1 MKLAA
6 YLILLLFLAHTGF
19 SQTAIIDS
27 VNPLFKGKLNGDKI
41 RASYD
46 NFEPAFPAGKIVRG
60 RYNQVTMSM
69 FHSKS
74 LYVGTALNQKEKLK
88 ELEPFRRQLSPG
100 QGYASFGNDDPGLN
114 AVALFDSMPIVVTAY
129 GINERNK
136 SIYRFRVLENGQRE
150 LVPWQEPRFFSPV
163 MIYYQY
169 DVDGTEQKQ
178 MAYLGEFSAPIGNS
192 LTIEVKNLMI
202 PDTVYKISAVWIKR
216 APSVIGIFNP
226 DKLKQLIEVY
236 KFQWKYDFARPN
248 GATYYGDITLKPV
261 DSLLTI
267 DSVYHHDQNNL
278 FVYLRD
284 KTREAD
290 WVEYNLVKDND
301 SSGWQANEF
310 DPNIISLQRLTP
322 GHYTL
327 LLRYAFQ
334 QQTINTFSFTIS
346 QAWYE
351 TYVFKVALGAIVG
364 FFSALLYGFFKS
376 RKQKRLLQQQKIK
389 RQQAEMG
396 LLSIRSQFNPHF
408 VFNALSSIQGLI
420 HKRDVDNADKY
431 LSDFSRLM
439 RESLQSGN
447 KEMITLDRELLIL
460 KSYIDLEKLRFNF
473 NYTISVDEKINVH
486 TIELPTLLL
495 QPLIENAIKHGVSG
509 MYDKG
514 ILKIAIHARQND
526 MQVEISD
533 NGKGFDVHK
542 TSGGYG
548 IQLTRERTQLLSD
561 MHPAQSVTLS
571 ISADINGTTAMLL
584 FKNWLI

>member
-129 GINERNK
+129 GINEKNK

-364 FFSALLYGFFKS
+364 FLKAGSKNGCCS
-376 RKQKRLLQQQKIK
+376 
-389 RQQAEMG
+389 
-396 LLSIRSQFNPHF
+396 
-408 VFNALSSIQGLI
+408 
-420 HKRDVDNADKY
+420 
-431 LSDFSRLM
+431 
-439 RESLQSGN
+439 N
-447 KEMITLDRELLIL
+447 K
-460 KSYIDLEKLRFNF
+460 K
-473 NYTISVDEKINVH
+473 
-486 TIELPTLLL
+486 
-495 QPLIENAIKHGVSG
+495 
-509 MYDKG
+509 
-514 ILKIAIHARQND
+514 
-526 MQVEISD
+526 
-533 NGKGFDVHK
+533 
-542 TSGGYG
+542 
-548 IQLTRERTQLLSD
+548 
-561 MHPAQSVTLS
+561 
-571 ISADINGTTAMLL
+571 
-584 FKNWLI
+584 